1 MLISYLCYKT
11 IHNCEYHDSQHPI
24 PLQVQWLRTI
34 SDIILSTFVYSWYF
48 AIILLLFRPFQL
60 RGVKRKLFLACCFF
74 YCLEALYAVAL
85 QALTGSNSHISFASD
100 KGPSNTPFLIS
111 VCLQTFFISKHFFS
125 SSRKQTLTL
134 FFQMTAPG
142 FLSFI
147 AGSQIVFF
155 FCTQYITNKVKKA
168 S

>member
-11 IHNCEYHDSQHPI
+11 THNCEYHDSQHPI

-34 SDIILSTFVYSWYF
+34 SDVIFSAFVYSWYF

-60 RGVKRKLFLACCFF
+60 RGVKRKLILACCFF
-74 YCLEALYAVAL
+74 YRLEALNAVAL
-85 QALTGSNSHISFASD
+85 PALTGSNSHFSFASD

-111 VCLQTFFISKHFFS
+111 ECLQTFFYIETLLFKLKKTDADFVFPND
-125 SSRKQTLTL
+125 SSRL
-134 FFQMTAPG
+134 FIFYRRKPG
-142 FLSFI
+142 CL
-147 AGSQIVFF
+147 F

-168 S
+168 G